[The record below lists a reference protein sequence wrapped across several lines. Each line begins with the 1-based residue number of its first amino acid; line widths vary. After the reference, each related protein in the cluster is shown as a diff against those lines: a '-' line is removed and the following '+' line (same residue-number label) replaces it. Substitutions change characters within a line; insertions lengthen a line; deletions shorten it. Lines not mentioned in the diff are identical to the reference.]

1 MKHLGT
7 KILHTKR
14 LTLRPFT
21 VDDAE
26 QMYKNWA
33 SDPEVTRYVT
43 WSPHGSVEDTRALL
57 SIWAEESK
65 KPESYNWAI
74 VFHDGANDILI
85 GNISFVRVK
94 DYDER
99 ATIGYCMSKKYWGK
113 GIMTEAFSEVLR
125 YSFEELGL
133 YRVDGEHVA
142 QNIGSGRV
150 MEKCGLKYEGTLRSH
165 IRLLSTGE
173 RADIVMRAI
182 LREDYFNLKQ

>member
-1 MKHLGT
+1 MQHLGT

-26 QMYKNWA
+26 EMYKNWA
-33 SDPEVTRYVT
+33 SDPEVTKYVT
-43 WSPHGSVEDTRALL
+43 WPPHASVEDTRTLL
-57 SIWAEESK
+57 NIWVEETK
-65 KPESYNWAI
+65 KPENYNWAI
-74 VFHDGANDILI
+74 VYHDGAKDILI

-165 IRLLSTGE
+165 FRLLSTGE
-173 RADIVMRAI
+173 RADIIIRAI
-182 LREDYFNLKQ
+182 LRDDYFNLKK